1 MVSAAHN
8 RRRWS
13 IQIWKDRR
21 LLGPHRVPSLSAFG
35 GFPPCFLSPHP
46 RNVLIFAGLPV
57 IGFARPANLHDPSSR
72 PRRSN
77 GDTEIATESPVRRT
91 FSPAT
96 KVRRL
101 CRPPPP
107 LIYARPERLQVP
119 IRHKSAT
126 GSGRIGNRKRRKSAA
141 PTTFG
146 RLAPHT
152 STAAVTADNRR

>member
-1 MVSAAHN
+1 M
-8 RRRWS
+8 
-13 IQIWKDRR
+13 
-21 LLGPHRVPSLSAFG
+21 LGPHRVPSLSAFG
-35 GFPPCFLSPHP
+35 GFPRLVSCPPHP

-101 CRPPPP
+101 CRPP

-126 GSGRIGNRKRRKSAA
+126 GSDRIGNRKRRKSAA
-141 PTTFG
+141 PIPHTFG

-152 STAAVTADNRR
+152 STAAVTADNRRYRW